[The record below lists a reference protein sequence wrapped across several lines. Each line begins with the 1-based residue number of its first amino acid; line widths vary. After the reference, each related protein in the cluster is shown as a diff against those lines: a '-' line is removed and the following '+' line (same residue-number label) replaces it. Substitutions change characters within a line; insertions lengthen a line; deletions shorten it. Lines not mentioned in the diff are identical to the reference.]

1 MSSGHHPHESVMK
14 LIRESELPVITSPL
28 DSYSIASTLHSMT
41 VKTLPGDNEKIQR
54 IQSLVEQHVNVARI
68 VEKL

>member
-1 MSSGHHPHESVMK
+1 
-14 LIRESELPVITSPL
+14 
-28 DSYSIASTLHSMT
+28 MT

>member
-1 MSSGHHPHESVMK
+1 MS
-14 LIRESELPVITSPL
+14 LLRESEVPVIASGL

>member
-1 MSSGHHPHESVMK
+1 MSSGQQPHQSVMD
-14 LIRESELPVITSPL
+14 LLRESELPAISSPM